1 MNLTLPLPHLM
12 IPTGFNLLDDN
23 DFTIQYIID
32 TITNLPS
39 GHKLPTQDKKNVWII
54 NINGK

>member
-1 MNLTLPLPHLM
+1 M